1 MIYTFYSFKGG
12 VGRSMALAN
21 IGWLLA
27 ERGLRVLLID
37 MDLEAPG
44 LERFFED
51 DRYPVDPRYVSQQRG
66 IIDMLISY
74 KEVRLLMG
82 TGPTASDAELLPLS
96 AEPLRSFVIT
106 LADVEGGQLMMIPAG
121 SRLPGAYAEYAE
133 RVGAFDWDDFY
144 VRWEG
149 ERFFDW
155 FRDEALTLADVV
167 LIDSRTGITE
177 LGGICT
183 SHLAD
188 AVVLCIAPNA
198 QNLDG
203 CELIARN
210 LADPGRQRRFRGSR
224 PLGLLPVPSRI
235 DHSESDQL
243 QLFQA
248 EFNARMHVYVSPEL
262 GFESSLF
269 IDLKV
274 PYVPAYA
281 YREAIAAAEPERAVA
296 SEMIAAYRR
305 LTATMIQMAPADSQI
320 QRRLQAP
327 SAEPTGVGVP
337 PRDLV
342 PREWVT
348 TQTTTLLS
356 SPGTPVVLI
365 GGPPG
370 SGKTTVVQWW
380 SENPKLLHHELLLVH
395 SCAHH
400 QEQDARSFIETLAR
414 QLGKHLP
421 DYASTVRYQ
430 RNPQIAVGVKAN
442 ISALGDTTSFIDDV
456 SLGEVPV
463 TTAYDELIC
472 KAVPERKGE
481 PSLLVLIDAL
491 DAVLVAITRL
501 PG

>member
-1 MIYTFYSFKGG
+1 MPARRLGRRVSFLASRLQPRDNQPSPRMIYTFYSFKGG

-21 IGWLLA
+21 AGWLLA
-27 ERGLRVLLID
+27 ERGLRVLLVD

-51 DRYPVDPRYVSQQRG
+51 DRYAVDPLEVSRRRG
-66 IIDMLISY
+66 IIDMLVSY
-74 KEVRLLMG
+74 KEVRLLTG
-82 TGPTASDAELLPLS
+82 TDPATSETEPTPLS
-96 AEPLRSFVIT
+96 AEPLRSFVVT
-106 LADVEGGQLMMIPAG
+106 LADIEGGQLMMIPAG
-121 SRLPGAYAEYAE
+121 SRPPGAYAEYAE
-133 RVGAFDWDDFY
+133 RVGSFDWDDFY
-144 VRWEG
+144 ARWEG

-155 FRDEALTLADVV
+155 FRSEALTLADVV

-188 AVVLCIAPNA
+188 AVVLCVAPNA

-210 LADPGRQRRFRGSR
+210 LADPVPQRRVRGSR
-224 PLGLLPVPSRI
+224 PLALLPVPSRV

-248 EFNARMHVYVSPEL
+248 EFDARMRGYVSPEL

-305 LTATMIQMAPADSQI
+305 LTATMIQMAPADSQL

-327 SAEPTGVGVP
+327 SAEMAGAGAP
-337 PRDLV
+337 PLDLV

-348 TQTTTLLS
+348 TQTTSLLS
-356 SPGTPVVLI
+356 SAGTPLVLI
-365 GGPPG
+365 SGPPG

-380 SENPKLLHHELLLVH
+380 SESPKLL
-395 SCAHH
+395 
-400 QEQDARSFIETLAR
+400 
-414 QLGKHLP
+414 
-421 DYASTVRYQ
+421 
-430 RNPQIAVGVKAN
+430 
-442 ISALGDTTSFIDDV
+442 
-456 SLGEVPV
+456 
-463 TTAYDELIC
+463 
-472 KAVPERKGE
+472 
-481 PSLLVLIDAL
+481 
-491 DAVLVAITRL
+491 
-501 PG
+501 